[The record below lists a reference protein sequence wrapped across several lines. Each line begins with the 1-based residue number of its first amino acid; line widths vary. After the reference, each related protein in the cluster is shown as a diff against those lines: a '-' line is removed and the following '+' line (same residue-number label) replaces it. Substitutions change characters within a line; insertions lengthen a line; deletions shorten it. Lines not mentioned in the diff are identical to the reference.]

1 MARQEWVWC
10 AQVSIL
16 IKNKHQVPEASY
28 PEIPSTGCEAALH
41 NAQLSRPSPAA
52 DTLQGGPG
60 SAALEPVLSSCFWT
74 SAVQGMQHTL
84 LELSCFNPSPLRD
97 FLSEGN
103 TIILRKFGTEV
114 DPAISLSSSA
124 WRSPEGLIL
133 EAGWG
138 LQPLEGDIGPAKAGL
153 RGSGAGG
160 EFLDPFP
167 FPPATHTPTETLIPR
182 KPYKIGVTR
191 DREMDSVRL
200 LKLPVL
206 LF

>member
-124 WRSPEGLIL
+124 WRTEPRGIDPR
-133 EAGWG
+133 GWLG
-138 LQPLEGDIGPAKAGL
+138 TAAIRGRHWTSKGWSTRQWGWRGVSGPI
-153 RGSGAGG
+153 S
-160 EFLDPFP
+160 FP
-167 FPPATHTPTETLIPR
+167 
-182 KPYKIGVTR
+182 TR
-191 DREMDSVRL
+191 HSH
-200 LKLPVL
+200 PH
-206 LF
+206 